1 MSSESSFR
9 GDRFFLSN
17 FYEAPIVYD
26 GIRYGSSEAAYQAQ
40 KCPSEEDRR
49 RFSGLSPSDAK
60 ELGGS
65 LTPREG
71 WDSEKVG
78 VMTSVVREKFQ
89 QHPDLAA
96 MLLATGDEPL
106 VERNSW
112 GDRFWGTDLDGAGEN
127 MLGKI
132 LMRVRDELA
141 KARSRIMIELRV
153 HRAWIG
159 DRIAARSCP
168 CTLSASTPCSR
179 STIYLHPF
187 PC

>member
-17 FYEAPIVYD
+17 FYEASIVYE
-26 GIRYGSSEAAYQAQ
+26 GIWYRSSEAAYQAQ
-40 KCPSEEDRR
+40 KCPSEECRR
-49 RFSGLSPSDAK
+49 RFSELPPSDAK

-65 LTPREG
+65 LAPREG
-71 WDSEKVG
+71 WDSEKVR
-78 VMTSVVREKFQ
+78 VMASVVREKFL

-112 GDRFWGTDLDGAGEN
+112 GDRFWGTDMDGEGEN

-141 KARSRIMIELRV
+141 QAQS
-153 HRAWIG
+153 HA
-159 DRIAARSCP
+159 
-168 CTLSASTPCSR
+168 
-179 STIYLHPF
+179 
-187 PC
+187 